1 LFQLVEKDQDMSG
14 KTEIST
20 AAVTFACAMGIGF
33 VMQSGEVAD
42 LRYGTAQASAVSAAQ
57 TVSAEPAPVQPEPEP
72 AAFISDDSHLNVSAI
87 VLTSAKAETFAP
99 APAPEKPQLASLDN
113 VFPLPEATAPQQ
125 PDCPVSLTA
134 TPGAAAMVRL
144 SLTAPCLPSER
155 VGIFHEGMTFAE
167 TISSDGT
174 LDIEVP
180 TLVEDARFTLTLPNG
195 EALQAEAS
203 VPSVALYDR
212 IVVQWAGGSGL
223 QIHARE
229 FGAEYGDEGH
239 VWSGAPRDITA
250 IARGEGG
257 FLTRHGDPDASDP
270 MMAEVYTF
278 PGAMTKV
285 AGAITLSIETE
296 VTQSNCGTEVSAQS
310 FEVSA
315 GVGGIETREL
325 LLSIPDCSAIGN
337 FLVLNN
343 PLHDLKIARN

>member
-1 LFQLVEKDQDMSG
+1 MSG

-42 LRYGTAQASAVSAAQ
+42 LRYGTAQASAVSAVQ
-57 TVSAEPAPVQPEPEP
+57 TAITHPAPVRPEPEP
-72 AAFISDDSHLNVSAI
+72 AAFMPDDSHLNVSAI
-87 VLTSAKAETFAP
+87 VLTSAKVETFAP
-99 APAPEKPQLASLDN
+99 APAPERPQLASLDS

-125 PDCPVSLTA
+125 PVCLISLTA
-134 TPGAAAMVRL
+134 TPGAAAMVHL

-155 VGIFHEGMTFAE
+155 VSLMHEGMTFAE
-167 TISSDGT
+167 TTSSEGA

-180 TLVEDARFTLTLPNG
+180 ALVEEARFTLTFPSG
-195 EALQAEAS
+195 ETVQAEAS

-239 VWSGAPRDITA
+239 VWSGAPRDMTA
-250 IARGEGG
+250 VARGQGG
-257 FLTRHGDPDASDP
+257 FLTRHGDRDASAP

-285 AGAITLSIETE
+285 SGAINLSIETE

-315 GVGGIETREL
+315 GVSGIRAREL
-325 LLSIPDCSAIGN
+325 LLSIPDCSAVGN